1 MAQFDTFTSG
11 AQPTKPSK
19 LSSLKGK
26 VCVVGGGSGTVGS
39 GIVRQLLLEGA
50 TVIAPLRRPDQADQ
64 LKAECSG
71 APLENLLPVV
81 VDVSNEDVCQQFVGG
96 CVQRYGRIDHA
107 VACFGGFWEG
117 GALTDQSVSELYRV
131 IGDCA
136 TTHFIF
142 AKHILPAMRQEAG
155 SSFLFITGGAGE
167 RCVSPE
173 SSLYTVAQST
183 LYGIIAAAQAQYAE
197 APFRVGELRLNTF
210 FKRHREL
217 RNQSYQAGRGDWFGK
232 RVYSNRKVGK
242 LAAEVLLSG
251 GRGERVTATPERLEG
266 ISLTV

>member
-1 MAQFDTFTSG
+1 MAQFDTFISAAPLAKSG
-11 AQPTKPSK
+11 K
-19 LSSLKGK
+19 LSTLKGK

-39 GIVRQLLLEGA
+39 GIVRQLVLEGA
-50 TVIAPLRRPDQADQ
+50 TVIAPLRRPEQVDQ
-64 LKAECSG
+64 LKAECLG
-71 APLENLLPVV
+71 APLDNLMPVV
-81 VDVSNEDVCQQFVGG
+81 VGISSEDFCQQFVGG
-96 CVQRYGRIDHA
+96 CLQRYGRIDHA
-107 VACFGGFWEG
+107 VSCFGGFSEG
-117 GALTDQSVSELYRV
+117 GLLTDQSVEELYRV

-142 AKHILPAMRQEAG
+142 AKHVLPAMKPETG

-167 RCVSPE
+167 RCVTPE
-173 SSLYTVAQST
+173 SSLYTVAQSM

-197 APFRVGELRLNTF
+197 APFQVCELRLNTF

-217 RNQSYQAGRGDWFGK
+217 RNQSYQDWFGK

-251 GRGERVTATPERLEG
+251 GRGERVTATPERLDG
-266 ISLTV
+266 VSLTV